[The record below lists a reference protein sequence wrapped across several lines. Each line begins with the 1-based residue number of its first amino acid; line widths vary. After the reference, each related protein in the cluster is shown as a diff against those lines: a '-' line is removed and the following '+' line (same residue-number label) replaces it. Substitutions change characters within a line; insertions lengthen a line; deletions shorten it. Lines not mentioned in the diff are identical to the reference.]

1 MKVAIIGTGNMG
13 SGLASALATAGHE
26 ISIGARD
33 LVKAAALADTI
44 GHGAVGGGILA
55 AAKLADVVVLALP
68 YGAAADAIK
77 LAEGLAGKVVVDIS
91 NPISADYQELVI
103 GHTTSAAE
111 EIQKLAPQAHVVK
124 AFNTIFA
131 QLLAP
136 DARQGKTLQVFVAGD
151 DAAAKVSVSALAT
164 SIGFEAVEAGS
175 TDQQPLYRADRRD
188 EYPLWLLP
196 RQRSDRGSSLGA
208 DLIELKFLNERFSTE
223 HLETLFK
230 ISRSIMIT
238 SSHMADGLATV
249 QANRQ
254 FMQRFVLF
262 INTADPTLATELVS
276 SNAVFFVPGRPDP
289 VSGPAGY
296 LEIINMMRSGFPD
309 IQWTLEETVA
319 EGDKVVARFTMR
331 GTHQGTFFG
340 VPATGKK
347 IAVQALNI
355 YRFSDG
361 KIIEERGQPDLL
373 GLLQQI
379 GALPSQ

>member
-136 DARQGKTLQVFVAGD
+136 EARQGKTLQVFVAGD
-151 DAAAKVSVSALAT
+151 DAAAKASVSALAT
-164 SIGFEAVEAGS
+164 SIGFEAVEAG
-175 TDQQPLYRADRRD
+175 PLTNSRFIEPIGEMNIHFGYF
-188 EYPLWLLP
+188 
-196 RQRSDRGSSLGA
+196 LG
-208 DLIELKFLNERFSTE
+208 K
-223 HLETLFK
+223 
-230 ISRSIMIT
+230 
-238 SSHMADGLATV
+238 
-249 QANRQ
+249 
-254 FMQRFVLF
+254 
-262 INTADPTLATELVS
+262 
-276 SNAVFFVPGRPDP
+276 
-289 VSGPAGY
+289 GP
-296 LEIINMMRSGFPD
+296 
-309 IQWTLEETVA
+309 TVA
-319 EGDKVVARFTMR
+319 PTW
-331 GTHQGTFFG
+331 
-340 VPATGKK
+340 
-347 IAVQALNI
+347 VQV
-355 YRFSDG
+355 
-361 KIIEERGQPDLL
+361 
-373 GLLQQI
+373 
-379 GALPSQ
+379 